1 MIALLPAVG
10 SPALAETSDPLS
22 HLSASRLKSFLT
34 CRLRFFYEK
43 VLKLPCPTNPGAQV
57 GKAVHEGL
65 QLFHKAQWR
74 GTELT
79 RPALMEQY
87 RAGYARLETES
98 EVAYKDPGQRQESL
112 EAGERLLQLYVDSSA
127 AGDPRRIIGVEVW
140 LRSEDR
146 RLPLPLVGVLDL
158 VRDGNVTVDFKTVA
172 STPDPVDEAWQHQL
186 QLTAYHLLVADAT
199 GEEPPPGELIF
210 LVKTKSPKI
219 LTHTVPPV
227 DGAQVDRFLRLADVY
242 AHEVAAERYYPSPGM
257 HCAWCPYQNRCAK
270 WKGGLS

>member
-1 MIALLPAVG
+1 MIALLPATG

-43 VLKLPCPTNPGAQV
+43 VLKLPCPTNAGAQV

-79 RPALMEQY
+79 RPTLLDQY
-87 RAGYARLETES
+87 RAGFVRLESES
-98 EVAYKDPGQRQESL
+98 EVAYKDTDHRRESQ
-112 EAGERLLQLYVDSSA
+112 EAGERLLNLYVDSTA
-127 AGDPRRIIGVEVW
+127 AGDPRRILGVEVW
-140 LRSEDR
+140 LRSEDK

-158 VRDGNVTVDFKTVA
+158 VREGNVTVDFKTVA
-172 STPDPVDEAWQHQL
+172 STPDPEDEAWQHQL

-210 LVKTKSPKI
+210 LVKTKTPKI
-219 LTHTVPPV
+219 LVHQVPPV
-227 DGAQVDRFLRLADVY
+227 DGTQIDRFLRLADVY
-242 AHEVAAERYYPSPGM
+242 AEEVEAERYYPSPGM
-257 HCAWCPYQNRCAK
+257 HCSWCPFKGKCSK